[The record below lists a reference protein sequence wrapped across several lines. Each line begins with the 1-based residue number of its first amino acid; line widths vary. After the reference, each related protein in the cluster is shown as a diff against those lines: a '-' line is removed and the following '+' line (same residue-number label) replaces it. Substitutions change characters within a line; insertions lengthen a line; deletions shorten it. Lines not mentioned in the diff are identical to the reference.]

1 MQTINEF
8 ILPLLKK
15 KEMRSTKNP
24 LLAKLIYLVNTP
36 VVVSFMGKL
45 YNVLAGEVYQVYT
58 DKKGMITFDKFLEFA
73 RDHDIFPRLVPKSVI
88 NTIFQSLA
96 MLNETLRVQNSPS
109 KSKTDR
115 SSVSPLRY

>member
-36 VVVSFMGKL
+36 EVVSFMGKL